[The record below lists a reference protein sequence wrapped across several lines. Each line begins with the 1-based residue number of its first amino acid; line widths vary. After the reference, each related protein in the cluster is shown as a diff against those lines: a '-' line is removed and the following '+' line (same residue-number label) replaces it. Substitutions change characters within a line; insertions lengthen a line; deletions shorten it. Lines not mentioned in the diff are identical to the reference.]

1 MKKQKLFAILLALL
15 LTLTAPALAVSGSPK
30 AGNAL
35 RSSDPAP
42 AAQPVSAVS
51 RDDLAGQVVDL
62 VNAERAKLGLGS
74 LRVDAGLT
82 RAAQVRA
89 QEIARV
95 FSHTPPDGSSWST
108 VSAAAFGENIA
119 RGQRSAQKVMA
130 AWMTSSNGH
139 RETILHP
146 SYGSIG
152 VACVKSAGVMYWVQ
166 LFGK

>member
-35 RSSDPAP
+35 YSAAP
-42 AAQPVSAVS
+42 AAQPVSAVT
-51 RDDLAGQVVDL
+51 RDDLADQVVDL
-62 VNAERAKLGLGS
+62 VNAERAKQGLGS

-95 FSHTPPDGSSWST
+95 FSHTRPDGSSWST

>member
-1 MKKQKLFAILLALL
+1 MKKQKLFVILMALL
-15 LTLTAPALAVSGSPK
+15 MTLTAPALAVSGSLK

-35 RSSDPAP
+35 YSAAP

-62 VNAERAKLGLGS
+62 VNAERAKLGLGG
-74 LRVDAGLT
+74 LRVDAGLV

-95 FSHTPPDGSSWST
+95 FSHTRPDGSSWST

-139 RETILHP
+139 RQTILHP

-152 VACVKSAGVMYWVQ
+152 VACIKAGGVMYWVQ